1 MPLAQKISKHSRLTI
16 NYCGSTTTVVM
27 ILNTRVHKLGDL
39 QLRILQLLWQR
50 GEMPAAGV
58 HAALQPERSLAPTT
72 VATMLAKMEARGL
85 IAHREQGRA
94 FIYRAAVEAGEVT
107 RGLGDHFVQ
116 RLFDGSVAGA
126 VMHLVRTG
134 EVSRRELDELEKLI
148 KEEKRRVK

>member
-1 MPLAQKISKHSRLTI
+1 MKISHRLH
-16 NYCGSTTTVVM
+16 
-27 ILNTRVHKLGDL
+27 RLGDL

-72 VATMLAKMEARGL
+72 VATMLGKMETRGL
-85 IAHREQGRA
+85 LAHREQGRA
-94 FIYRAAVEAGEVT
+94 FIYRAAVDAGAVT
-107 RGLGDHFVQ
+107 RGLGDYFVQ
-116 RLFDGSVAGA
+116 RLFAGSVAGA

-134 EVSRRELDELEKLI
+134 EVSRRELDQLEKLI

>member
-1 MPLAQKISKHSRLTI
+1 MKNSHRL
-16 NYCGSTTTVVM
+16 
-27 ILNTRVHKLGDL
+27 HKLGDL
-39 QLRILQLLWQR
+39 QLRILQLLWER
-50 GEMPAAGV
+50 GEMAASAV

-72 VATMLAKMEARGL
+72 VATMLGKMEARGL
-85 IAHREQGRA
+85 LTHREQGRA

-107 RGLGDHFVQ
+107 RGLGDYFVQ
-116 RLFDGSVAGA
+116 RLFAGSVAGA

>member
-1 MPLAQKISKHSRLTI
+1 MKNSHRLH
-16 NYCGSTTTVVM
+16 
-27 ILNTRVHKLGDL
+27 RLGDL

-85 IAHREQGRA
+85 LVHREQGRA

-107 RGLGDHFVQ
+107 RGLGDYFVQ
-116 RLFDGSVAGA
+116 RLFAGSVTGA
-126 VMHLVRTG
+126 VTHLLRTR
-134 EVSRRELDELEKLI
+134 EVSRRELDQLEKLI
-148 KEEKRRVK
+148 KDEKRKVK